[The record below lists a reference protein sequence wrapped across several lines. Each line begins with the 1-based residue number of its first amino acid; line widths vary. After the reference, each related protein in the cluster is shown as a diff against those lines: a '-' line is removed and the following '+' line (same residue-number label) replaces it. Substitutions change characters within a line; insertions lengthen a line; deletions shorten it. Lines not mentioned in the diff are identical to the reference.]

1 MVGAPSTLASP
12 AAART
17 QPLLGLCAHA
27 AVDLAVLLALA
38 IGSWWLQRRT
48 GWLPLPTQTLLLGM
62 LFGLV
67 CRRVP
72 KLQGYRP
79 AAEVPLTVGM
89 VLLGAQV
96 DADALRAIGLAGLL
110 LLLLHQVVVGWCVRT
125 PLRFVGVAPRTAS
138 LVAVGVGGGS
148 LSAVLAAE
156 SAATRPDDVARQQAI
171 TSTLFVGAIG
181 FLAQPPLVAALGLD
195 ATQCARWA
203 GITMPTTAEA
213 VLVAAGHSPEAL
225 RATGA
230 MRFLVSLLLWIPVLA
245 HLRRV
250 EPAPP
255 GATSHR
261 ARTVWLAVRRVPGF
275 VFGLGL
281 LAMVTLLGGVAPG
294 EQAALARATNWAFL
308 MVLAGVGM
316 TLRPRSLQ
324 QLGLR
329 PLLAATLGWA
339 AAAAWTLS
347 WVRLP

>member
-1 MVGAPSTLASP
+1 MVATPSALAAP

-17 QPLLGLCAHA
+17 QHLLGQCVHA
-27 AVDLAVLLALA
+27 ALDLALLLAVA
-38 IGSWWLQRRT
+38 VGSWWLQRST
-48 GWLPLPTQTLLLGM
+48 GWLPLPTQTLLVGM
-62 LFGLV
+62 LFGHL
-67 CRRVP
+67 CRRVAM
-72 KLQGYRP
+72 LQNYRP

-110 LLLLHQVVVGWCVRT
+110 LLLLHQTVVGWCVRT
-125 PLRFVGVAPRTAS
+125 PLRFVGVSPRTAS

-156 SAATRPDDVARQQAI
+156 GASMRPDDVARQQAI

-181 FLAQPPLVAALGLD
+181 YLTLPALVGALDLD
-195 ATQCARWA
+195 AAQCARWA

-213 VLVAAGHSPEAL
+213 VLVAANHSPEAL

-245 HLRRV
+245 HLRRI
-250 EPAPP
+250 EPASRGDAPHL
-255 GATSHR
+255 AH
-261 ARTVWLAVRRVPGF
+261 TVWLAVRRVPGF

-281 LAMVTLLGGVAPG
+281 LAAITLLGGVMPN

-316 TLRPRSLQ
+316 TTRLRSLQ

-339 AAAAWTLS
+339 AAATLTLL
-347 WVRLP
+347 WVRLL